1 MPETGRDGARAM
13 VAVDLHDEAAAA
25 YEARNELGP
34 QCEHAVLESFVASA
48 AEAIDQRADA
58 GWHSKGSTR
67 PHRSSMTE
75 PAPAG
80 VSGRLRKIVGWSC
93 GRPMGFRFVG
103 STHPRVI
110 AATPEAAMSNASRT
124 TGMRC
129 RASYPLPASRT
140 NASHPRDHDISVSRV
155 HELSPGWR

>member
-58 GWHSKGSTR
+58 GWHSKGSTKAPQKQHDRAGARWRER
-67 PHRSSMTE
+67 PAFARSS
-75 PAPAG
+75 AG
-80 VSGRLRKIVGWSC
+80 AAGGRWVSGSW
-93 GRPMGFRFVG
+93 
-103 STHPRVI
+103 
-110 AATPEAAMSNASRT
+110 EAPIR
-124 TGMRC
+124 G
-129 RASYPLPASRT
+129 
-140 NASHPRDHDISVSRV
+140 
-155 HELSPGWR
+155 

>member
-80 VSGRLRKIVGWSC
+80 VSGRPSQDRRLELRAAD
-93 GRPMGFRFVG
+93 GFPVRG
-103 STHPRVI
+103 KHPSAGNRRY
-110 AATPEAAMSNASRT
+110 TRGGDEQRQQNDRYAM
-124 TGMRC
+124 
-129 RASYPLPASRT
+129 
-140 NASHPRDHDISVSRV
+140 
-155 HELSPGWR
+155 